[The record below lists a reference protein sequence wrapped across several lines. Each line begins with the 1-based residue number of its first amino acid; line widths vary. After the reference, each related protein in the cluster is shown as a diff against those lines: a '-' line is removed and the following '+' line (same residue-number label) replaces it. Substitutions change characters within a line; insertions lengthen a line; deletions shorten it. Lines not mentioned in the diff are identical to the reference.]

1 MALIILEGLDRTGKS
16 SVAKDFQAKGYELIH
31 MSAPSKELS
40 EPGYTGPSYLDQ
52 IIELVAGA
60 ANKDIVLDRSH
71 YGELIW
77 PQIYGR
83 EPMLNDEDI
92 EIIREI
98 EDSVGTTRILMNDP
112 DVEAHWA
119 RCVANKEPLT
129 RAQFLR
135 ARNLFERMGTKYKFD
150 KKTLP
155 EISAN
160 FIQTD
165 PSPKHDP
172 TQVTTT
178 TNTDNSTTV
187 ITYTQASSTKKPT
200 EMEKLEKANAIN
212 DVLSKR
218 IIKAKGGIYDE
229 LETDVRNYLS
239 KRLGEIFGQS
249 SDDSLSPDEVQLLKL
264 VCKRMKDKESKQ

>member
-16 SVAKDFQAKGYELIH
+16 SVAQDFQAKGYELIH

-40 EPGYTGPSYLDQ
+40 QPGYTGPSYLDQ
-52 IIELVAGA
+52 IIELVASA
-60 ANKDIVLDRSH
+60 AHKDIVLDRSH
-71 YGELIW
+71 YGELVW

-83 EPMLNDEDI
+83 DPMLTDDDI

-98 EDSVGTTRILMNDP
+98 EESVGTTRILMHDT
-112 DVEAHWA
+112 DSESHWA

-129 RAQFLR
+129 KAQFLR
-135 ARNLFERMGTKYKFD
+135 ARNLFDRMANKYKFE

-155 EISAN
+155 EVSAN
-160 FIQTD
+160 FLQTD
-165 PSPKHDP
+165 PPPNIDMSKV
-172 TQVTTT
+172 VTV
-178 TNTDNSTTV
+178 TNTDNSTT
-187 ITYTQASSTKKPT
+187 IISYPQPQPKKQT

-218 IIKAKGGIYDE
+218 IIKSKGGIYDE
-229 LETDVRNYLS
+229 LETDVRNYLT

-249 SDDSLSPDEVQLLKL
+249 SDDALSPDEVQLLKL